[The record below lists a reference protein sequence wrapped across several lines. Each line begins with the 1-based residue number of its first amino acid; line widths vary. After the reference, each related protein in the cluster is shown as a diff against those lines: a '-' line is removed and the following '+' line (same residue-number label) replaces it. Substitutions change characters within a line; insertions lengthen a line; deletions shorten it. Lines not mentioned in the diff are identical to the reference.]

1 MACGATTGGGANGSP
16 SPSAADPIFL
26 DLAHVALSL
35 HLDENVQPTLITR
48 SIDPFDLCDPNV
60 QLSYGFNADPNLA
73 IAYDTDD
80 DDPAST
86 VDPPSPDVAD
96 GSTKALRWTLHA
108 PHARCALGHYGR
120 SA

>member
-1 MACGATTGGGANGSP
+1 MACEATTGGDANGSP
-16 SPSAADPIFL
+16 SPSAADPTFL
-26 DLAHVALSL
+26 DLAHVALSP
-35 HLDENVQPTLITR
+35 HLDEYLTPTSITR
-48 SIDPFDLCDPNV
+48 SIDLFDPWDPDV
-60 QLSYGFNADPNLA
+60 QLPYGFDVDPDLE

-86 VDPPSPDVAD
+86 VDPTSTDVAD